1 MIEEELDLILKYEPH
16 QMPSLDEKISC
27 IACIVSGRVHRSLDI
42 LHQWRNRFIFQTPL
56 ILEFQEI
63 YNAPYRNVFFGH
75 REVQSALMHLKQ
87 NSVFFYCDELLS
99 LRRNKST
106 DMKRGVKTEAKTE
119 TETETETN
127 AEVLVAEPIL
137 SPPSP

>member
-1 MIEEELDLILKYEPH
+1 
-16 QMPSLDEKISC
+16 
-27 IACIVSGRVHRSLDI
+27 
-42 LHQWRNRFIFQTPL
+42 
-56 ILEFQEI
+56 
-63 YNAPYRNVFFGH
+63 
-75 REVQSALMHLKQ
+75 MHLKQ